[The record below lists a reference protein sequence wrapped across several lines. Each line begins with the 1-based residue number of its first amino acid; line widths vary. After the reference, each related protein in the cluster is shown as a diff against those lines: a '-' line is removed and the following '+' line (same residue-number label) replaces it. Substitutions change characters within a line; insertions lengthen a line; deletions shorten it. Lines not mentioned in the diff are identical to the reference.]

1 MTVLFTYINFTRRLH
16 FAAPETRQRVEPK
29 IDVSDLAAFA

>member
-16 FAAPETRQRVEPK
+16 FAAPETRQRAEAK
-29 IDVSDLAAFA
+29 DRCQ